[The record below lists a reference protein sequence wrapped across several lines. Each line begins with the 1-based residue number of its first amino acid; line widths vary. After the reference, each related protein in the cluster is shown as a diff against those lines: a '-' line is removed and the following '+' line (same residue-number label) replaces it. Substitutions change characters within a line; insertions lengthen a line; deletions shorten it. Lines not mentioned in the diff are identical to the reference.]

1 MSRWGK
7 WRRRLLKS
15 AAGFVV
21 AMGLLYLVM
30 WGLMWHWVPDP
41 PALAEEPAITRLTP
55 ERRGDR
61 LYLGRNWFGRR
72 EGLPVLYLTGTSF
85 EMGYANGVLTEKLIH
100 RQEDT
105 MVEMFHRVAPYRW
118 TQFLLKFVVVYK
130 NRHLADHVASEQQLE
145 VLGVSRGCP
154 DAHAEMGPYY
164 FRMLNYHA
172 AQDISYMLM
181 NSPLVRRGCTA
192 FGAWDAST
200 RDGHLIAG
208 RNFDWEAAPVFDED
222 RLVVLCEPAEGIP
235 FVSLSWAGMVGC
247 VSGLNRAGLC
257 VTVNGAPSGLPG
269 DAATP
274 TCLVAREALQHAKN
288 LDEAVAIIR
297 RSRVFVSALFLVGSR
312 SDGRFL
318 VVEKT
323 PELTVVREATN
334 ATHLVCANHY
344 LTPELKDGP
353 LNRQFLETDTSQPR
367 FDRMSELLSRAAGAL
382 DPVEAVAI
390 LRDRKLVGDQ
400 FAGNGHRS
408 ALNPLIA
415 THSVVMDLTAGVFW
429 AASPP
434 HQLGRFV
441 AFDLNEFEKP
451 LPDRSAGEDPMLAS
465 GEYRR
470 YQSALKQLDEGRRA
484 LKAGEFAAA
493 QTRAEQ
499 AEQDNPGC
507 YRNAWL
513 LAESLQGQGRIDE
526 AAAAGQR
533 AWVGQPALA
542 GERAA
547 IQKLA
552 RVGDAGLT
560 NSAAATNR

>member
-1 MSRWGK
+1 MSRWRK
-7 WRRRLLKS
+7 WRRRLLKCV
-15 AAGFVV
+15 AGFVV
-21 AMGLLYLVM
+21 AIGLLYLVL
-30 WGLMWHWVPDP
+30 WVLMWHWVPDP
-41 PALAEEPAITRLTP
+41 PSLAEEPAITRLAP

-61 LYLGRNWFGRR
+61 VYLGRSWLDRR

-130 NRHLADHVASEQQLE
+130 NRHLADHISFEQQLE

-154 DAHAEMGPYY
+154 DAHPEMGPYY
-164 FRMLNYHA
+164 FRVLNYHA

-181 NSPLVRRGCTA
+181 NSPLIRRGCTA
-192 FGAWDAST
+192 FGAWHAST

-208 RNFDWEAAPVFDED
+208 RNFDWEAAPVFDAD

-247 VSGLNRAGLC
+247 VSGVNRAGLC

-274 TCLVAREALQHAKN
+274 TCLVAREALQHAQN

-312 SDGRFL
+312 ADGRFL

-323 PELTVVREATN
+323 PEQTAVREATN
-334 ATHLVCANHY
+334 ATQLVCANHY
-344 LTPELKDGP
+344 LTSELKDSP
-353 LNRQFLETDTSQPR
+353 LNRQFLEADTSQPR
-367 FDRMSELLSRAAGAL
+367 FDRMSELLSRAAGTL
-382 DPVEAVAI
+382 DPAGAVAV
-390 LRDRKLVGDQ
+390 LRDRRLVGDR

-441 AFDLNEFEKP
+441 AFDVNAFEQA
-451 LPDRSAGEDPMLAS
+451 LPDKSMGEDPLRDS

-470 YQSALKQLDEGRRA
+470 YQSALKQLDQGGRA
-484 LKAGEFAAA
+484 LKAGKFATA
-493 QTRAEQ
+493 QTCAEQ
-499 AEQDNPGC
+499 AEKDNPGF
-507 YRNAWL
+507 YRNARL
-513 LAESLQGQGRIDE
+513 LAESFQGQGRSNE
-526 AAAAGQR
+526 AAAVGQR
-533 AWVGQPALA
+533 ALAGQPALA

-547 IQKLA
+547 IQKLVRAADA
-552 RVGDAGLT
+552 RST
-560 NSAAATNR
+560 KPAAQTNR